1 MTKTRVLVVEDSL
14 TIRKRMLEVL
24 AAAPDIEI
32 VGEAGDGKRGI
43 ELCQHLRPDV
53 VTLDMML
60 PVMSG
65 LAATEFIMAYCP
77 TPILIV
83 SASTNRGELFKTY
96 EALAAGALD
105 VLDKPL
111 GNELD
116 DAWEEKLVSTV
127 KLIARVKVIM
137 HPRGRLGPMGQ
148 PPDGSGTSGGTSL
161 AACEERKALPGRL
174 RAVAIGVSTGGP
186 AALIEILRGL
196 PHDFPLPILLVM
208 HIGKLFAPAFAEWL
222 DGQSPVRVAY
232 AADGDPLPPFG
243 ESRVLIAPPDRHL
256 VLRQGKLR
264 LTLDPERHSCRPSVD
279 ILFASLAR
287 ELGAGCAACLL
298 TGMGRDGAD
307 GLLAIRRSGGRT
319 IAQDEATSVVFGMPK
334 EAILLGAAEQIL
346 ALDKIAPAL
355 GALAR
360 GVDAG
365 RRT

>member
-1 MTKTRVLVVEDSL
+1 
-14 TIRKRMLEVL
+14 MLEVL
-24 AAAPDIEI
+24 AADPDIEI
-32 VGEAGDGKRGI
+32 VGEADDGKRGI

-60 PVMSG
+60 PLMSG

-116 DAWEEKLVSTV
+116 DAWEQKLVSTV
-127 KLIARVKVIM
+127 KLLSRIKVIT
-137 HPRGRLGPMGQ
+137 HPRARLSPMGQ
-148 PPDGSGTSGGTSL
+148 VPVGPASMEAVGRGTSL
-161 AACEERKALPGRL
+161 ATPVAERQTQWREGRL

-196 PHDFPLPILLVM
+196 PHGFPLPILLVI
-208 HIGKLFAPAFAEWL
+208 HIGKLFGPAFADWL
-222 DGQSPVRVAY
+222 DGQSPVRAAY

-243 ESRVLIAPPDRHL
+243 EGRVLLACPDSHL

-264 LTLDPERHSCRPSVD
+264 LTRDPEQHSCRPSVD
-279 ILFASLAR
+279 VLFTSLAE
-287 ELGAGCAACLL
+287 ELGADCAACLL
-298 TGMGRDGAD
+298 TGMGEDGAE
-307 GLLAIRRSGGRT
+307 GLLAIRRAGGRT
-319 IAQDEATSVVFGMPK
+319 IAQDEATSVVFGMPR
-334 EAILLGAAEQIL
+334 EAIRLGAAEQIL
-346 ALDKIAPAL
+346 PLEMIAPAL
-355 GALAR
+355 AALAR
-360 GVDAG
+360 GADMG
-365 RRT
+365 RRL

>member
-1 MTKTRVLVVEDSL
+1 MAKIRVLVVEDSL
-14 TIRKRMLEVL
+14 TVRKRLLEVL
-24 AAAPDIEI
+24 AADPDIEI
-32 VGEAGDGKRGI
+32 VGEADDGKRGI
-43 ELCQHLRPDV
+43 ELCQQLRPDV

-60 PVMSG
+60 PIMSG

-116 DAWEEKLVSTV
+116 DAWEQKLVSTV
-127 KLIARVKVIM
+127 KLISRLKVIT
-137 HPRGRLGPMGQ
+137 HLRARLGPRGQ
-148 PPDGSGTSGGTSL
+148 P
-161 AACEERKALPGRL
+161 AAGPVPIEASQREGRL

-196 PHDFPLPILLVM
+196 PQGFPLPILLVI

-222 DGQSPVRVAY
+222 DGQSPVRVSY
-232 AADGDPLPPFG
+232 VRDGDPLPALG
-243 ESRVLIAPPDRHL
+243 AGRVLVAPPDSHL
-256 VLRQGKLR
+256 VLQKGKLR
-264 LTLDPERHSCRPSVD
+264 LTQDPARHSCRPSVD
-279 ILFASLAR
+279 VLFASLAQ
-287 ELGAGCAACLL
+287 ELGVSSAACLL
-298 TGMGRDGAD
+298 TGMGKDGAE
-307 GLLAIRRSGGRT
+307 GLLAIRRAGGRT
-319 IAQDEATSVVFGMPK
+319 IAQDEATSVVFGMPR

-346 ALDKIAPAL
+346 PLEKIALVLA
-355 GALAR
+355 ALAH
-360 GVDAG
+360 GVETG

>member
-1 MTKTRVLVVEDSL
+1 MAKTRVLVIEDSL
-14 TIRKRMLEVL
+14 TVRKRMLEVL
-24 AAAPDIEI
+24 AADPDIEI
-32 VGEAGDGKRGI
+32 VGQAGDGKRGI

-65 LAATEFIMAYCP
+65 LAVTEFIMAYCP

-111 GNELD
+111 GNESD
-116 DAWEEKLVSTV
+116 DTWEQKLVSTV
-127 KLIARVKVIM
+127 KLISRIKVIM
-137 HPRGRLGPMGQ
+137 HPRARLGPMGR
-148 PPDGSGTSGGTSL
+148 PPGGPASIEAAARGT
-161 AACEERKALPGRL
+161 ALEQEGRL

-196 PHDFPLPILLVM
+196 PHGFPLPILLVI

-222 DGQSPVRVAY
+222 DGQSPLRVAY

-243 ESRVLIAPPDRHL
+243 EGKVLVACPDRHL

-264 LTLDPERHSCRPSVD
+264 LTQDPERHSCRPSVD
-279 ILFASLAR
+279 VLFASLAQ
-287 ELGAGCAACLL
+287 ELGAGSAACLL
-298 TGMGRDGAD
+298 TGMGSDGAE
-307 GLLAIRRSGGRT
+307 GLLAIRRAGGRT
-319 IAQDEATSVVFGMPK
+319 IAQDEATSVVFGMPR
-334 EAILLGAAEQIL
+334 EAILLGAAEQVL
-346 ALDKIAPAL
+346 PLEQIAPVL

-360 GVDAG
+360 GADTG
-365 RRT
+365 RRI